1 MQAFDDERDISVEL
15 DGWDFN
21 NYHGSTRWLLS
32 MSGVAGLWD
41 GRASNLSTSQLAM
54 VDGVAWNVPRYG
66 GKTVDLTGY
75 ILGNSTA
82 GILAAWKS
90 FKGLL
95 GAADSV
101 HSLAYRY
108 GADGRQ
114 YAADVIA
121 ASTAPTLEL
130 EGLTVGKFTVSL
142 VMPSGR
148 ALATD
153 SASVTV
159 RYQKALAGGFRF
171 PLTFNG
177 MAFDDVQYTAENGVN
192 TLAVGDDGAEW
203 AAGWHG
209 PLSGPIGLALEGSP
223 DYWSFN
229 VTLGALDYLEVDSRD
244 RSIKLNGQ
252 SNAALVQVNSYAWW
266 ELKGSCVFRLLSN
279 AWTDTGYCLVS
290 AWDYD

>member
-1 MQAFDDERDISVEL
+1 MQAFDDERDISISL

-21 NYHGSTRWLLS
+21 DYHGSTHWVLS
-32 MSGVAGLWD
+32 LSGVKGLWD

-54 VDGVAWNVPRYG
+54 IDGLSWNVPRYG
-66 GKTVDLTGY
+66 GKTVDLSGY
-75 ILGNSTA
+75 ILGSSTA

-90 FKGLL
+90 FKGVL

-101 HSLAYRY
+101 HSLAYSYAGGRTY
-108 GADGRQ
+108 G
-114 YAADVIA
+114 ADVIA

-153 SASVTV
+153 SATVTV
-159 RYQKALAGGFRF
+159 RYRGALAGGFRF
-171 PLTFNG
+171 PILFNG
-177 MAFDDVQYTAENGVN
+177 LAFDDVQASTSGNM
-192 TLAVGDDGAEW
+192 LAVGDTGAEW
-203 AAGWHG
+203 AVEWHG
-209 PLSGPIGLALEGSP
+209 PLTGPIGLALEGSP
-223 DYWSFN
+223 DYWCFN
-229 VTLGALDYLEVDSRD
+229 VSLGGGDVLAVDSRD
-244 RSIKLNGQ
+244 RSIRLNGQ

-266 ELKGSCVFRLLSN
+266 SLHGACKFRLLSN